1 MSDGINKKHIDTM
14 EPDTYMSLSQ
24 QYIKKEISEAE
35 FTEQC
40 NRLERVQKNIRNKS
54 SHINAYVFGVDV
66 SEIIETE

>member
-40 NRLERVQKNIRNKS
+40 NRLERVQKK
-54 SHINAYVFGVDV
+54 H
-66 SEIIETE
+66 